1 MVVAFA
7 EDIKKLWHD
16 TCTVSIQRRTEDPE
30 TGISS
35 PSWSDLLTNEP
46 CKLSFSSAPA
56 ASGASAASEVNQTI
70 KLFTSSKIP
79 AGARVKVTRD
89 KEELFF
95 MSAGIPEHF
104 FSHYEIV
111 LLSAERWA

>member
-1 MVVAFA
+1 MAFA

-35 PSWSDLLTNEP
+35 PSWADLLIDEP

-56 ASGASAASEVNQTI
+56 ASEAAAAEVTQTI
-70 KLFTSSKIP
+70 KIFTSSKIP
-79 AGARVKVTRD
+79 AGARVKVTRGNED
-89 KEELFF
+89 LFF
-95 MSAGIPEHF
+95 MSSGIPEHY

-111 LLSAERWA
+111 LISAERWA